1 MLTVSSCGVKLQE
14 VPLGL
19 EKKAKTLDIH
29 MHFLWLFSTFIHFFN
44 FSTWGVIFQKLKE
57 NGVQTVKY
65 IVDGEVWRQAYKMQ
79 THVYPRNQN
88 IEAGMMK
95 RLSAG
100 CVNTVVACGIL
111 ITSDYIR

>member
-1 MLTVSSCGVKLQE
+1 MLTISSCGVKLQE

-79 THVYPRNQN
+79 TRVSKEPKYRGWDDEATKCRLCKHCGCMRN
-88 IEAGMMK
+88 
-95 RLSAG
+95 
-100 CVNTVVACGIL
+100 T
-111 ITSDYIR
+111 DYI